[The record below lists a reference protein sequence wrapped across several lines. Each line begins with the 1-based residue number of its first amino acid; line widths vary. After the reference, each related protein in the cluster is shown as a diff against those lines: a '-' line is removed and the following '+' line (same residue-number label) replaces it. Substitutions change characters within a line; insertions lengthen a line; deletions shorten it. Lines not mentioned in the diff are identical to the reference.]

1 MEQQIN
7 PQDIIEK
14 LAKIQAQVNKLQED
28 FEDSI
33 LSREDLEAIK
43 LADKEY
49 KEGKTTSLEELER
62 EFGLD

>member
-33 LSREDLEAIK
+33 LSREDLEALR
-43 LADKEY
+43 LADQEF